1 MKRLFTYLK
10 KKRFLIAGALV
21 LLLTAV
27 FWCLHIGIEE
37 QSIHAAPTDFEIKDR
52 LGNTVTTDYKMTR
65 DQNESLRV
73 NCTNSNFTMKE
84 YKWEIPDALTITLDK
99 GPNGNGVP
107 NATKTQVVG
116 TNAVDVNMKA
126 VRVGKVGVT
135 LTVIYDDYTTPGSPV
150 LNKQESFTIQVE
162 APFSVYSEL
171 APNSPYANHTKITKI
186 KTTDTKESLL
196 MEADGWIDIGN
207 TASDNQK
214 LSLVVGDAQAA
225 TWSSSNTDIVEVSN
239 NRITAKGAG
248 KAILTYE
255 ITDGGTK
262 YTNDI
267 TVYVKPKV
275 MINGDDV
282 TDTTAYPGGVVTVQN
297 GDYIY
302 VDNAR
307 RIAGLDMGDRVEWAI
322 GKSVSGPS
330 GPTTALVQ
338 DCKKQGAGE
347 AELIWNANLQA
358 YRLKAKAGSYT
369 FYFYPAGTY
378 DTYEK
383 TVLNVNG
390 DYVIPTTTNDLDVHF
405 FSEINSRYQDY
416 ITNPNKIVTVTV
428 GGTISLPDLLNISLA
443 DLGDGNEF
451 VVSWQDPIN
460 DPNYLQKNNATMTFT
475 GLQKGTAIIHVSR
488 PDTAST
494 VVPGTGLSAPYDEID
509 IKVNVIPAF
518 SLNYSSLTMAQNQKI
533 TLMGVLEGTT
543 YPDGSIFRWEST
555 DTTGSY
561 ISLDPQEDVAYV
573 EAKKATPDGNPVTV
587 TMYWTDDLGITMSA
601 SCKITVSK
609 SLNPIP
615 ISKSRVI
622 MNTGD
627 EELITVTGMNTEP
640 NPSLI
645 WISSDEEIVTVE
657 EVNGSIGVKLVAK
670 EKTGNAIVTV
680 INPANNACAT
690 CFVTVNKPM
699 TELDIY
705 QGSTKAEDTL
715 TIEKGKKFVEFTA
728 VPTPADATSIGVVWS
743 SSNPAVATIEAD
755 EKNNQK
761 ISVNLLSAGTTVI
774 TVASTNNKTSLN
786 DTITLTVT
794 ESKITKIEL
803 PEKEINI
810 CVGDKY
816 TVVPKLTPANPD
828 DATLTWTSSDPAVAT
843 VDGNGQITGVKV
855 GSAAIT
861 VSGGTAEPVSV
872 MVNVKA
878 VLQSIAFDKTNIEME
893 KNTTYQL
900 NVTFTPSE
908 DVNKTLHFSTT
919 DASIADVD
927 AKGLITAKEE
937 GMVLITCWAEGLG
950 ADKPISCLV
959 TVTKEMVP
967 ATDFQINPEEETV
980 MVGNSFTIVSEFTP
994 QDTSDKNV
1002 VYESRDESIASVDE
1016 NGTVTGVSVGT
1027 TVITC
1032 TPAQNNPD
1040 IEEKFC
1046 LVTVVPAVKLTLSP
1060 VNKNIAKGST
1070 FTIKATVTPEDKA
1083 DTPMKWTSDNAK
1095 IATVSQTGKVKA
1107 VNYGVTTITCTLTD
1121 YDISATCRVTVAK
1134 LKTTLKLD
1142 KTSIRINVGQ
1152 SYTLKKTVTTNAST
1166 KPSVVFSSANKKIAT
1181 VGKSSGK
1188 VKGKKVGSTT
1198 ITAKTTDSVHAKAK
1212 CRVIVIRRVTKL
1224 KLNKSYATCYV
1235 GQTIKLTPIFSPKSA
1250 SVKKLKWS
1258 VEKVHW
1264 EDQEADVGEVN
1275 LNYSHNNVGIVT
1287 GISVGKVYVT
1297 ARTTDGSNLSAR
1309 CLVEILEPIPAS
1321 SIVISQSNIT
1331 MKRGDK
1337 ATLAYRVLP
1346 SNTSDKVKFA
1356 SDNKRVAKVSSKGK
1370 VTAVGPGTCTV
1381 TITTTSGITNTVT
1394 VNVVALDRN
1403 SITMRQYD
1411 TVSLNVF
1418 GTSDNITWYSGNNR
1432 IATVSGGK
1440 VVGRGKGTTYI
1451 YAYVNGCKM
1460 ACKVKVVSVNSKIR

>member
-1 MKRLFTYLK
+1 MKRLLTLMK
-10 KKRFLIAGALV
+10 KKRFLIAGVLV
-21 LLLTAV
+21 LLLTAA
-27 FWCLHIGIEE
+27 FWCLHIGKEE
-37 QSIHAAPTDFEIKDR
+37 QAFHAAPSDFEIKDR

-65 DQNESLRV
+65 DQNESLHV

-99 GPNGNGVP
+99 GSNGNGTV
-107 NATKTQVVG
+107 NTNQTQVSG
-116 TNAVDVNMKA
+116 ANADDVNMKA
-126 VRVGKVGVT
+126 VRVGKVGLT
-135 LTVIYDDYTTPGSPV
+135 LTVTYDDNTNPATPV

-171 APNSPYANHTKITKI
+171 DPNSSNANHTKITNI
-186 KTTDTKESLL
+186 KKADTKESLL
-196 MEADGWIDIGN
+196 MEADGWVKIGN
-207 TASDNQK
+207 TPSDNK
-214 LSLVVGDAQAA
+214 FLSFVVGDAQAA
-225 TWSSSNTDIVEVSN
+225 TWSSSNPEIVEVSN
-239 NRITAKGAG
+239 NKITAKGAG
-248 KAILTYE
+248 VAILSYS
-255 ITDGGTK
+255 ITDGSTK
-262 YTNDI
+262 YSNDI

-275 MINGDDV
+275 MVNGNDV
-282 TDTTAYPGGVVTVQN
+282 TDSTLFPNGVPIEN

-302 VDNAR
+302 VENAK
-307 RIAGLDMGDRVEWAI
+307 RIAGLAIGDRVEWTI
-322 GKSVSGPS
+322 GKSVANGA
-330 GPTTALVQ
+330 TTTLVQ
-338 DCKKQGAGE
+338 DCKKQGTGE

-369 FYFYPAGTY
+369 VYFYPAGTY

-383 TVLNVNG
+383 TVLGVGNE
-390 DYVIPTTTNDLDVHF
+390 YVVSTTTNDLDVNF

-443 DLGDGNEF
+443 DLGDTNEF
-451 VVSWQDPIN
+451 EVSWGDALK

-561 ISLDPQEDVAYV
+561 ISLEPQEDVAYV

-878 VLQSIAFDKTNIEME
+878 ALQSIAFDKTNIEME

-1287 GISVGKVYVT
+1287 GISAGKVYVT

-1370 VTAVGPGTCTV
+1370 ITAVGPGTCTV